1 MAVAAGY
8 GAETVDLRSIPL
20 SQLRERFDVTVD
32 ASGDPEVLLG
42 LLELTAPAGHC
53 TSTSALFHVDRDV
66 PFPTRKLYRNSIT
79 YSTGWV
85 HTRTLLN
92 GTDNPLDLLAGGKL
106 DPAPVTSALVDWS
119 TAGEALS
126 APFVKVIAT
135 RH

>member
-1 MAVAAGY
+1 
-8 GAETVDLRSIPL
+8 
-20 SQLRERFDVTVD
+20 VD
-32 ASGDPEVLLG
+32 ASGDPEVLQA
-42 LLELTAPAGHC
+42 LLERTGPAGHC
-53 TSTSALFHVDRDV
+53 TSTSALFHVNRDV

-119 TAGEALS
+119 RADEALS